1 MAEHLNFKIPVWPH
15 AIEYAE
21 EDLCAARLLLHHLQ
35 KRCDDLNFKFYECEP
50 EEKLELQE
58 KLINFLEEMSN
69 IFHFVGDSLE
79 TRESA
84 LHKLRSEGLD
94 EVISARG
101 SSEKAA

>member
-21 EDLCAARLLLHHLQ
+21 EDLCAVRLLLHQLQ

-50 EEKLELQE
+50 EEKPELME
-58 KLINFLEEMSN
+58 KAINFFEEMSN
-69 IFHFVGDSLE
+69 IFHFVGFSLE
-79 TRESA
+79 ERESV
-84 LHKLRSEGLD
+84 LHKLRSEGVD
-94 EVISARG
+94 EVISARA